1 MPYALSVF
9 LPECGINQDIL
20 NKNELVEVMKL
31 DNEENNGKFQNKG
44 FEFTPLLMD
53 IVEMLKKNKGSLRPN
68 MVSSYIQTEETGEEG
83 MSLD

>member
-31 DNEENNGKFQNKG
+31 DNEENNGKF
-44 FEFTPLLMD
+44 
-53 IVEMLKKNKGSLRPN
+53 
-68 MVSSYIQTEETGEEG
+68 
-83 MSLD
+83 